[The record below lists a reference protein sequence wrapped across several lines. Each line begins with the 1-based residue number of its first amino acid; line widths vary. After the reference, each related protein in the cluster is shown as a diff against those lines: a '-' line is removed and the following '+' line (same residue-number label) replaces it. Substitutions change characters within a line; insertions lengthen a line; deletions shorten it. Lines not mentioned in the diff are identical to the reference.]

1 MQNAFPIKPL
11 PQLVC
16 TTAVSRLLGKAVVG
30 SANRL
35 TVVNIVTD
43 IILAVLPVPVV
54 WNLQLNKRTKATLIV
69 ILGLGFLYACTL
81 ADVVC
86 LAAC

>member
-1 MQNAFPIKPL
+1 MQNAFPATPL

-16 TTAVSRLLGKAVVG
+16 TTAVSQPLEKAVGG
-30 SANRL
+30 SANRF

-43 IILAVLPVPVV
+43 TILAVLPVPLV
-54 WNLQLNKRTKATLIV
+54 WKLQLNKRAKNTLIV
-69 ILGLGFLYACTL
+69 ILGLGFLYACML

-86 LAAC
+86 LAAR